1 MKMLSMNLLSKEV
14 IEKSKIDLKNNIK
27 SLKINRDTFLVKKI
41 LENQH
46 LFKNKK
52 EKENIDFKEQLRWIE
67 NEILNQIKEK
77 GYFDK
82 IYYEFEFRI
91 NDEEDRGNT
100 VNYIYYH
107 HIEKILKM
115 LDLSKNDILKI
126 KTMDIGSKEF
136 SFEFIFDKKS
146 ILLEL
151 EFENDIDIS
160 KLEKA
165 NIMVL
170 KNNFKYYIL
179 ESLTE
184 IFANVGMRCVCEN
197 YNFSYNRFGKY
208 EFIFR
213 SKKENNKTKLIFFIK
228 NKIKQEIVFTWENTY
243 IKKEYDIYFVNE
255 KEIDISSVYSFQKHL
270 IRNYE
275 DDKKENIDEF
285 IARFFININFEEF
298 YRAIDSIVND
308 EFNKKYEFEELEK
321 YFFNDKIELKEN
333 DKRVEWESEDY
344 FYCFGTKNRNNG
356 EINILGIFSSYYNE
370 FNIDF
375 SENQIGVFKIYK
387 NKFQELKEKEITEI
401 NIKTFKDFIVLD
413 NITDKKECYVPY
425 DFLKQFY
432 DIKKEEDIFKTIFKK
447 LDFYFFEVKDEE

>member
-1 MKMLSMNLLSKEV
+1 MKTLSMNLLSKEV
-14 IEKSKIDLKNNIK
+14 IKKSKIDLKNNIK
-27 SLKINRDTFLVKKI
+27 SLKFNRDTFLIKKI
-41 LENQH
+41 LEMQH
-46 LFKNKK
+46 LFNRK
-52 EKENIDFKEQLRWIE
+52 EKENIDVEEQLKWIE
-67 NEILNQIKEK
+67 NELLNQIKEK

-91 NDEEDRGNT
+91 NDHNSN
-100 VNYIYYH
+100 VNYIYYY
-107 HIEKILKM
+107 HIEKIIKM
-115 LDLSKNDILKI
+115 LDFFKNDILNI
-126 KTMDIGSKEF
+126 KTKDIGSREF
-136 SFEFIFDKKS
+136 SFEFLFDKKS

-151 EFENDIDIS
+151 EFEEDIDTS

-165 NIMVL
+165 NTMVL
-170 KNNFKYYIL
+170 KNDFKYHI
-179 ESLTE
+179 LTE
-184 IFANVGMRCVCEN
+184 IFANVGMRCICEN
-197 YNFSYNRFGKY
+197 YNFSYNRFGNY
-208 EFIFR
+208 EFVFR
-213 SKKENNKTKLIFFIK
+213 SKKEYDRTKLIFFIK
-228 NKIKQEIVFTWENTY
+228 NKLKKEIIFTWENVY
-243 IKKEYDIYFVNE
+243 IKKEYDNYVVNE

-285 IARFFININFEEF
+285 ISKFFININFEKF
-298 YRAIDSIVND
+298 YKVIDSIVND
-308 EFNKKYEFEELEK
+308 EFNKKYEFQELEK
-321 YFFNDKIELKEN
+321 YYFNDKIELKEN

-387 NKFQELKEKEITEI
+387 NNFQELKEKEITEI
-401 NIKTFKDFIVLD
+401 NIKTFEDFIVLD
-413 NITDKKECYVPY
+413 NITDKEDCYVPY

-432 DIKKEEDIFKTIFKK
+432 NIEKEEDIFKIIFKK

>member
-1 MKMLSMNLLSKEV
+1 MKTLSMNLLSKEV
-14 IEKSKIDLKNNIK
+14 IEKSNIDLKNNIK
-27 SLKINRDTFLVKKI
+27 SLKFNRDTFFIKKI
-41 LENQH
+41 LGMQH
-46 LFKNKK
+46 LFNRK
-52 EKENIDFKEQLRWIE
+52 ENENIDFEEQLKWLE
-67 NEILNQIKEK
+67 DEILNQIKEK

-91 NDEEDRGNT
+91 NDHNST
-100 VNYIYYH
+100 VNYIYYY
-107 HIEKILKM
+107 HIEKIIKM
-115 LDLSKNDILKI
+115 LNFFKNDILNI
-126 KTMDIGSKEF
+126 KTKDIGSREF

-146 ILLEL
+146 IFLDL
-151 EFENDIDIS
+151 EFENDIDIL

-165 NIMVL
+165 NTMVL

-179 ESLTE
+179 ENLTE

-213 SKKENNKTKLIFFIK
+213 SEKKNDKTKLIFFIK
-228 NKIKQEIVFTWENTY
+228 NKLKEKIIFTWENIY
-243 IKKEYDIYFVNE
+243 IKKEYDNYVVNE
-255 KEIDISSVYSFQKHL
+255 KEIDLSSIYSFQKHL

-275 DDKKENIDEF
+275 NDKKENIDEF
-285 IARFFININFEEF
+285 IARFFINMNFEEF
-298 YRAIDSIVND
+298 YKVIDTIVNN
-308 EFNKKYEFEELEK
+308 EFNKKYEFQELEK
-321 YFFNDKIELKEN
+321 YYFNDKIELKEN
-333 DKRVEWESEDY
+333 DKKVEWESEDY

-401 NIKTFKDFIVLD
+401 NIKTFEDFIVL
-413 NITDKKECYVPY
+413 
-425 DFLKQFY
+425 
-432 DIKKEEDIFKTIFKK
+432 
-447 LDFYFFEVKDEE
+447 

>member
-1 MKMLSMNLLSKEV
+1 MKTLSMNLLSKEV
-14 IEKSKIDLKNNIK
+14 IEKSNIDLKNNIK
-27 SLKINRDTFLVKKI
+27 SLKFNRDTFFIKKI
-41 LENQH
+41 LGMQH
-46 LFKNKK
+46 LFNRK
-52 EKENIDFKEQLRWIE
+52 EKENIDFEEQLKWIE
-67 NEILNQIKEK
+67 DKILNQIKEK

-91 NDEEDRGNT
+91 NDHNSI
-100 VNYIYYH
+100 VNYIYYYR
-107 HIEKILKM
+107 IEKIIKM
-115 LDLSKNDILKI
+115 LNFFKNDILNI
-126 KTMDIGSKEF
+126 KTKDIGSREF
-136 SFEFIFDKKS
+136 SFEFLFDKKS
-146 ILLEL
+146 ILLDL
-151 EFENDIDIS
+151 EFENDVDIL

-165 NIMVL
+165 NTMVL
-170 KNNFKYYIL
+170 KNDFKYYIL

-184 IFANVGMRCVCEN
+184 IFANVGMRCICEN

-213 SKKENNKTKLIFFIK
+213 SKKENDRTKLIFFIN
-228 NKIKQEIVFTWENTY
+228 NKLKQENIFTWENIY
-243 IKKEYDIYFVNE
+243 IKKEYDNYVVNE
-255 KEIDISSVYSFQKHL
+255 KEIDVPSIYSFQKHL

-344 FYCFGTKNRNNG
+344 FYCFGTK
-356 EINILGIFSSYYNE
+356 
-370 FNIDF
+370 
-375 SENQIGVFKIYK
+375 
-387 NKFQELKEKEITEI
+387 
-401 NIKTFKDFIVLD
+401 TFEDFIVLY
-413 NITDKKECYVPY
+413 NITDKKDCYVPY

-432 DIKKEEDIFKTIFKK
+432 NIKKEEDIFKIIFKK
-447 LDFYFFEVKDEE
+447 LDFYFFEVKDEK

>member
-1 MKMLSMNLLSKEV
+1 MKTLSMNLVSKEV
-14 IEKSKIDLKNNIK
+14 IEKSNIDLKNNIK
-27 SLKINRDTFLVKKI
+27 SLKLNRDAFLIKKI
-41 LENQH
+41 LEMQH
-46 LFKNKK
+46 LFNRK
-52 EKENIDFKEQLRWIE
+52 EKENINFEEQLKWME
-67 NEILNQIKEK
+67 DKILNQIKEK

-100 VNYIYYH
+100 VNYIYYY
-107 HIEKILKM
+107 HIEKIIKM
-115 LDLSKNDILKI
+115 LDFFKNDVLNI
-126 KTMDIGSKEF
+126 KTKDIGSREF
-136 SFEFIFDKKS
+136 SFEFLFDKKS
-146 ILLEL
+146 ILLDF
-151 EFENDIDIS
+151 EFENDIAIS

-165 NIMVL
+165 NTMVL

-184 IFANVGMRCVCEN
+184 IFANVGMRCICEN
-197 YNFSYNRFGKY
+197 YNFSYNRFGNY
-208 EFIFR
+208 EFVFR
-213 SKKENNKTKLIFFIK
+213 SKKENDRTKLIFFIN
-228 NKIKQEIVFTWENTY
+228 NKLKQENIFTWENSY
-243 IKKEYDIYFVNE
+243 IKKEYDNYVVNE

-356 EINILGIFSSYYNE
+356 EINILGIFPSYYNE

-375 SENQIGVFKIYK
+375 SENQIGIFKIYK
-387 NKFQELKEKEITEI
+387 NNFQELKEKEITEI
-401 NIKTFKDFIVLD
+401 NIKTFEDFIVLD
-413 NITDKKECYVPY
+413 NITDKKDCYVPY

-432 DIKKEEDIFKTIFKK
+432 NIKKEEDIFKIIFKK
-447 LDFYFFEVKDEE
+447 LDFYFFEVKDEK

>member
-52 EKENIDFKEQLRWIE
+52 EKENIDFEEQLRWIE

-321 YFFNDKIELKEN
+321 YFFKDKIE
-333 DKRVEWESEDY
+333 
-344 FYCFGTKNRNNG
+344 
-356 EINILGIFSSYYNE
+356 
-370 FNIDF
+370 
-375 SENQIGVFKIYK
+375 
-387 NKFQELKEKEITEI
+387 
-401 NIKTFKDFIVLD
+401 
-413 NITDKKECYVPY
+413 
-425 DFLKQFY
+425 
-432 DIKKEEDIFKTIFKK
+432 
-447 LDFYFFEVKDEE
+447 

>member
-1 MKMLSMNLLSKEV
+1 MKTLSMSLLSKEV

-27 SLKINRDTFLVKKI
+27 SLKFNRDTFLIKKI
-41 LENQH
+41 LEMQH
-46 LFKNKK
+46 LFNRK
-52 EKENIDFKEQLRWIE
+52 EKENINFEEQLKWIE
-67 NEILNQIKEK
+67 DEILNQIKEK

-91 NDEEDRGNT
+91 NDYNSN
-100 VNYIYYH
+100 VNYIYYY
-107 HIEKILKM
+107 HIEKIIKI
-115 LDLSKNDILKI
+115 LDFFKNDILNI
-126 KTMDIGSKEF
+126 KTKDIGSREF
-136 SFEFIFDKKS
+136 SFEFLFDKKS

-151 EFENDIDIS
+151 EFEDDIDIS

-165 NIMVL
+165 NTMVL
-170 KNNFKYYIL
+170 KNNFKYHIL

-184 IFANVGMRCVCEN
+184 IFANVGMRCICEN
-197 YNFSYNRFGKY
+197 YNFSYNRFGNY
-208 EFIFR
+208 EFVFR
-213 SKKENNKTKLIFFIK
+213 SKKENDRTKLIFFIN
-228 NKIKQEIVFTWENTY
+228 NKLKQENIFTWENIY
-243 IKKEYDIYFVNE
+243 IKKEYDNYVVNE

-285 IARFFININFEEF
+285 ISRFFININFEEF
-298 YRAIDSIVND
+298 YKVIDSIVND
-308 EFNKKYEFEELEK
+308 EFNKKYEFQELEK
-321 YFFNDKIELKEN
+321 YYFNDKIELKEN

-387 NKFQELKEKEITEI
+387 NNFQELKEKEITEI
-401 NIKTFKDFIVLD
+401 NIKTFEDFIVLD
-413 NITDKKECYVPY
+413 NITDKEDCYVPY

-432 DIKKEEDIFKTIFKK
+432 NIKKEEDIFKIIFKK

>member
-1 MKMLSMNLLSKEV
+1 MKTLSMNLLSKEV
-14 IEKSKIDLKNNIK
+14 IEKSNIDLKNNIK
-27 SLKINRDTFLVKKI
+27 SLKFNRDTFFIKKI
-41 LENQH
+41 LGMQH
-46 LFKNKK
+46 LFNRK
-52 EKENIDFKEQLRWIE
+52 EKENIDFEEQLKWIE
-67 NEILNQIKEK
+67 DEILNQIKEK

-91 NDEEDRGNT
+91 NDHNSS
-100 VNYIYYH
+100 VNYVYYY
-107 HIEKILKM
+107 HIEKIIKM
-115 LDLSKNDILKI
+115 LDFFKNDILNI
-126 KTMDIGSKEF
+126 KTKDIASREF

-146 ILLEL
+146 ILLDL
-151 EFENDIDIS
+151 EFEDDIDIS
-160 KLEKA
+160 KLEKV
-165 NIMVL
+165 NTMVL

-184 IFANVGMRCVCEN
+184 IFANVGMRCICEN

-213 SKKENNKTKLIFFIK
+213 SKKENDKTKLIFFIK
-228 NKIKQEIVFTWENTY
+228 NKLKKKIIFTWENIY
-243 IKKEYDIYFVNE
+243 IKKEYDNYVVNE
-255 KEIDISSVYSFQKHL
+255 KEIDISSIYSFQKHL

-275 DDKKENIDEF
+275 NDKQENIDEF
-285 IARFFININFEEF
+285 ISKFFININFEEF
-298 YRAIDSIVND
+298 YKVIDSIIDD
-308 EFNKKYEFEELEK
+308 EFNKKYEFEKLEK
-321 YFFNDKIELKEN
+321 YYFNDKIELKKN

-401 NIKTFKDFIVLD
+401 NIKTFEDFIVLD

-432 DIKKEEDIFKTIFKK
+432 NIKKEEDIFKIIFKK
-447 LDFYFFEVKDEE
+447 LDFYFFEVKDED